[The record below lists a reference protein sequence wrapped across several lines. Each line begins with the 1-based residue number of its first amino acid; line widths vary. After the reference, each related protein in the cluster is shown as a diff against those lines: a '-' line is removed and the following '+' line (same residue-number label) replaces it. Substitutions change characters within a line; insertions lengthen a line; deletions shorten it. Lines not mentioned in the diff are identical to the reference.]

1 MLRLRLSRTDLLT
14 VRIDE
19 DKKVTPTTTAVVN
32 ENQAVVAPGAPVVE
46 NDTDIMIDQPDAQ
59 AFVFDPGVELSSIV
73 DTMNGVGATPAD
85 LVAILEALR
94 QAGALRAELVII

>member
-1 MLRLRLSRTDLLT
+1 M
-14 VRIDE
+14 
-19 DKKVTPTTTAVVN
+19 
-32 ENQAVVAPGAPVVE
+32 APGEPVVE